1 MDKEMT
7 LGDVRQ
13 QLREALTP
21 KYGEREAAAMA
32 RAILTHLKGWDL
44 PTLLANEQRDAGDYV
59 KGMGF
64 DEIRVADEDTAFP
77 DFSTG
82 AVRGLD
88 RWVLG
93 CVRRGEEP
101 AALLAECAEDW
112 KNCALIGTDFSC
124 GVVPVDAELR
134 AWREANGRMNN
145 YLAGKAGRMVRMFCG
160 LPQELK

>member
-1 MDKEMT
+1 MIFVFGGAHQGRGDFVKS
-7 LGDVRQ
+7 LGF
-13 QLREALTP
+13 A
-21 KYGEREAAAMA
+21 
-32 RAILTHLKGWDL
+32 
-44 PTLLANEQRDAGDYV
+44 
-59 KGMGF
+59 
-64 DEIRVADEDTAFP
+64 EIRAAGEEADTL

-88 RWVLG
+88 RWALG

-101 AALLAECAEDW
+101 AALLAAREDEW

-124 GVVPVDAELR
+124 GLVPMDAELR

-145 YLAGKAGRMVRMFCG
+145 YLAGRAERVVRVFCG